1 MVVVGEPLELRPPPE
16 DPEAEAE
23 ALFKE
28 ARRRTRRRRASRF
41 ALVASA
47 ATAAI
52 AICDLVIG
60 AQPRSS
66 ASATP
71 MPAVNR
77 SAFAGHGYLAF
88 ISRGTL
94 WVLDGSSGS
103 LTPVTGPSQ
112 QASDPA
118 FSPGGR
124 WLSYGVANQTWLAR
138 ADGSSPRLISSG
150 SGGGSWLSG
159 DLLLVGDGVWRI
171 STGEGVTH
179 AGSAS
184 TGLFPPSTGEHRYI
198 FVSSTLRVAPDR
210 RPSSGVMRLEVSS
223 SLNGR
228 RKTWFEMPV
237 SFTPQGGLN
246 EPAFT
251 FALALPK
258 GAGILVGGSTYC
270 CDIADGVNVYEIK
283 AAGAPRRS
291 FGHTVGDTVS
301 LGANGTFAFTRGA
314 NRYAWLTKAVETC
327 STATE
332 RCTRV
337 PTAAGTL
344 SLDPAFSPDGR
355 TLAFVQAAGLDQTT
369 IGQAEVLR
377 WYATHSLWIRREPDT
392 APVRIAGTTGAAAP
406 VWSKDGR
413 SLLYVADDGLWLL
426 PSLSAKPVRI
436 AAPLFSPGAWPSFYG
451 EVGWSGQ
458 FAWSTAA
465 QS

>member
-1 MVVVGEPLELRPPPE
+1 
-16 DPEAEAE
+16 
-23 ALFKE
+23 
-28 ARRRTRRRRASRF
+28 
-41 ALVASA
+41 
-47 ATAAI
+47 
-52 AICDLVIG
+52 
-60 AQPRSS
+60 
-66 ASATP
+66 

-138 ADGSSPRLISSG
+138 AGGSSPRLISSG
-150 SGGGSWLSG
+150 SGGASWLSG
-159 DLLLVGDGVWRI
+159 DLLLVGDRVWRI
-171 STGEGVTH
+171 SAGEVVTR

-184 TGLFPPSTGEHRYI
+184 TELFGPTTGEHSYI

-210 RPSSGVMRLEVSS
+210 RPSAGVLRLEVSS

-228 RKTWFEMPV
+228 RRTWLEMPV
-237 SFTPQGGLN
+237 SFTPQGGLS

-251 FALALPK
+251 FALALPR

-270 CDIADGVNVYEIK
+270 CDIADGVNLYEIK

-301 LGANGTFAFTRGA
+301 LGANGTFAFTRGG

-337 PTAAGTL
+337 PTPAGTL
-344 SLDPAFSPDGR
+344 SLDPAFSPNGR
-355 TLAFVQAAGLDQTT
+355 TLAFVEAAGLDQTR
-369 IGQAEVLR
+369 IGQAQVLR
-377 WYATHSLWIRREPDT
+377 WYATHSLWIRREPDA
-392 APVRIAGTTGAAAP
+392 APARIAGTAGAAAP

>member
-1 MVVVGEPLELRPPPE
+1 MVVVHEPPELGPPVE

-28 ARRRTRRRRASRF
+28 ARRRTRRRRASRL

-47 ATAAI
+47 VTAAI
-52 AICDLVIG
+52 AICDLAIG

-71 MPAVNR
+71 APAVNR
-77 SAFAGHGYLAF
+77 SAFAGHGDLAF

-94 WVLDGSSGS
+94 WVLDGASGA

-124 WLSYGVANQTWLAR
+124 WLSYGVANQTWLAH

-150 SGGGSWLSG
+150 SGGGSWIAG
-159 DLLLVGDGVWRI
+159 DLLLVGEHLWRI
-171 STGEGVTH
+171 SAGEGLTH

-184 TGLFPPSTGEHRYI
+184 TGLFTPTTGEHRYI

-210 RPSSGVMRLEVSS
+210 RPSAGVMRLEVSG
-223 SLNGR
+223 SLNGGR
-228 RKTWFEMPV
+228 TTWLQTPV
-237 SFTPQGGLN
+237 SFTPQDGLS

-258 GAGILVGGSTYC
+258 HAGILVGASTSC
-270 CDIADGVNVYEIK
+270 CDNADGVNLYEIR

-291 FGHTVGDTVS
+291 LGHTVGDTVS
-301 LGANGTFAFTRGA
+301 LGADGTFAFTRGG

-332 RCTRV
+332 RCTAV
-337 PTAAGTL
+337 PTAAGVL
-344 SLDPAFSPDGR
+344 SLDPAFSPNGR
-355 TLAFVQAAGLDQTT
+355 TLAFVEAAALDQTS
-369 IGQAEVLR
+369 IGQAQVLR
-377 WYATHSLWIRREPDT
+377 WYATHSLWIRRDADATP
-392 APVRIAGTTGAAAP
+392 ARIAGTTGAAAP
-406 VWSKDGR
+406 VWSADGR
-413 SLLYVADDGLWLL
+413 SLLYVADDALWLL
-426 PSLSAKPVRI
+426 PSLSGKPLRI

-465 QS
+465 HS